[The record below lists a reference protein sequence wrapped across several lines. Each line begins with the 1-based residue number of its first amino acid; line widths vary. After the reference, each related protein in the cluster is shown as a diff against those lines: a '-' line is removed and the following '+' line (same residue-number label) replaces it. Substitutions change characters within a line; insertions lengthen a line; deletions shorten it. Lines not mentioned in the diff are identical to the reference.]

1 VTARS
6 DTMVRRKPASLMTIR
21 HRLQAAVV
29 FAMFLIGLRHVLPG
43 ETSRGGALDFFCP
56 FGGVETLLPLL
67 LRGDTLRTTGLLS
80 LAILVAVVGLSLLA
94 GRAFC
99 GWLCPLGAVQD
110 GLAGAARRLS
120 GEKRHIRGKKS
131 PARFPTRLPAALDRP
146 LRYAKYVI
154 LALIVLASITAV
166 YPPLHR
172 FCPVHALF
180 GLRLTP
186 LLWGVLLVFVATSLL
201 VERFSCKYLCPLGA
215 LLAVTNRVVAADRA
229 MRRGDWGD
237 DHDERHLGVQLAGK
251 VALLVGYG
259 AIGRALRPSLEA
271 LGMEVR
277 AYRRRPRADGS
288 VREYGPG
295 KLHEALAAADAVVVS
310 LPATPDTEGLLG
322 AAELARLKPTAALVN
337 VGRGKVIDEEA
348 LYRALAAG
356 RLLGAG
362 IDVWYR
368 YPKREPLERVFPSA
382 YPFQELDNV
391 VMSPH
396 RGNDVRDW
404 QRVAA
409 RDVLATL
416 TALAAGE
423 ERNRVDLESGY

>member
-1 VTARS
+1 
-6 DTMVRRKPASLMTIR
+6 MTIR

-29 FAMFLIGLRHVLPG
+29 FAMFLIGLRHILPG

-186 LLWGVLLVFVATSLL
+186 LLWGVLLAFVATSLL

-215 LLAVTNRVVAADRA
+215 LLAITNRFAPLRLVVDPARCN
-229 MRRGDWGD
+229 
-237 DHDERHLGVQLAGK
+237 QC
-251 VALLVGYG
+251 
-259 AIGRALRPSLEA
+259 GRCN
-271 LGMEVR
+271 
-277 AYRRRPRADGS
+277 
-288 VREYGPG
+288 
-295 KLHEALAAADAVVVS
+295 HECPMDVV
-310 LPATPDTEGLLG
+310 D
-322 AAELARLKPTAALVN
+322 
-337 VGRGKVIDEEA
+337 
-348 LYRALAAG
+348 
-356 RLLGAG
+356 
-362 IDVWYR
+362 
-368 YPKREPLERVFPSA
+368 A
-382 YPFQELDNV
+382 YPQSAGADCIRCLECLETCARKETVTLELGY
-391 VMSPH
+391 S
-396 RGNDVRDW
+396 R
-404 QRVAA
+404 
-409 RDVLATL
+409 
-416 TALAAGE
+416 
-423 ERNRVDLESGY
+423 RNGGGS

>member
-1 VTARS
+1 MTARS

-186 LLWGVLLVFVATSLL
+186 LLWGVLLTFVATSLL

-215 LLAVTNRVVAADRA
+215 LLAITNRFAPLRLVVDPARCN
-229 MRRGDWGD
+229 
-237 DHDERHLGVQLAGK
+237 QC
-251 VALLVGYG
+251 
-259 AIGRALRPSLEA
+259 GRCN
-271 LGMEVR
+271 
-277 AYRRRPRADGS
+277 
-288 VREYGPG
+288 
-295 KLHEALAAADAVVVS
+295 HECPMDVV
-310 LPATPDTEGLLG
+310 D
-322 AAELARLKPTAALVN
+322 
-337 VGRGKVIDEEA
+337 
-348 LYRALAAG
+348 
-356 RLLGAG
+356 
-362 IDVWYR
+362 
-368 YPKREPLERVFPSA
+368 A
-382 YPFQELDNV
+382 YPQSAGADCIRCLECLETCARKETITLELGY
-391 VMSPH
+391 S
-396 RGNDVRDW
+396 R
-404 QRVAA
+404 
-409 RDVLATL
+409 
-416 TALAAGE
+416 
-423 ERNRVDLESGY
+423 RNGGGS